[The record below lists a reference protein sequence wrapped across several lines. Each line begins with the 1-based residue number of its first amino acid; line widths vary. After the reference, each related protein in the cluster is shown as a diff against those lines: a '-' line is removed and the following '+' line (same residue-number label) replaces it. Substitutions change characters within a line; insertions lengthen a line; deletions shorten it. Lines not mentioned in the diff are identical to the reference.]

1 MITDPIGGY
10 FELELPER
18 CSFPHDDGM
27 LLNSGMNAL
36 EYVLLALG
44 NASHVWVPYYT
55 CDVVLEPMQKLGVP
69 YTFYPINRNLELDKM
84 PSLQDG
90 EYLIYTNY
98 FGVKDE
104 YVSKLA
110 IFYGSHL
117 IVDNAQAWFA
127 KPIEGVHTIYS
138 PRKYVGVPDG
148 GVAYCVKHIDKNTL
162 EQDVSY
168 ERCSHLLK
176 RLDLDPSEGYADFRA
191 NSKQL
196 VGQPIKRMS
205 KLTQRMLC
213 SIGFEEIKSKRRKNF
228 GYLHEHLKETN
239 LLDMPSMDSFVCPM
253 VYPYLTNDASIKQR
267 LIENKVFVPT
277 YWPNVLE
284 WCDSNDLEYSLAQN
298 MVFLPIDQRY
308 GSNEMQ
314 RIVNLIEYRL

>member
-308 GSNEMQ
+308 GSDEMQ

>member
-148 GVAYCVKHIDKNTL
+148 GVAYCVKHIDKNTI

-284 WCDSNDLEYSLAQN
+284 WCDSNDLDYSLAQN

-308 GSNEMQ
+308 GSDEMQ